1 MIIGYGGS
9 QIIMKNNV
17 TTTCLCKKMGCWLGD
32 NKGIPSYC
40 QANHYLKEIE
50 KANKAYAAPE
60 VVDIYTAACVV
71 GKKND
76 GYRTRIEE
84 ALDFTKEM
92 RFSKVGFAT
101 CVAFGRELEVIRR
114 LFEQAGIEVFSAGCQ
129 IGRSSAT
136 DRGLPHL
143 EAYPDNSTCNPVA
156 QAVILNKAQT
166 QLNYIIGLCMGH
178 DILFTRY
185 SSAPVSTLIVKDRL
199 MGNNPAAAIYGWHA
213 RRSLFKLRRSDNEIV

>member
-1 MIIGYGGS
+1 
-9 QIIMKNNV
+9 MKDKD
-17 TTTCLCKKMGCWLGD
+17 TTTCLCRKMGCWRGD
-32 NKGIPSYC
+32 DERMPSYC
-40 QANHYLKEIE
+40 QAKHYVAEIE
-50 KANKAYAAPE
+50 KAREVYAEPE

-76 GYRTRIEE
+76 GYRPRIEE
-84 ALDFTKEM
+84 ALDFTREM
-92 RFSKVGFAT
+92 KFSRVGFAA
-101 CVAFGRELEVIRR
+101 CVAFGKELEVIRR

-143 EAYPDNSTCNPVA
+143 EAYPDNSTCNPIA
-156 QAVILNKAQT
+156 QAEILNKAET
-166 QLNYIIGLCMGH
+166 QLNFIIGLCMGH

-185 SSAPVSTLIVKDRL
+185 SRAPVSTLIVKDRL

-213 RRSLFKLRRSDNEIV
+213 RRSLFKLSRSDEKTV

>member
-1 MIIGYGGS
+1 
-9 QIIMKNNV
+9 
-17 TTTCLCKKMGCWLGD
+17 MGCWRGD
-32 NKGIPSYC
+32 DKGIPSYC
-40 QANHYLKEIE
+40 QANHYVAEIE
-50 KANKAYAAPE
+50 ETKKVYAEPE

-76 GYRTRIEE
+76 GYRPRIEE
-84 ALDFTKEM
+84 ALDFARQMKFA
-92 RFSKVGFAT
+92 RVGFAA

-114 LFEQAGIEVFSAGCQ
+114 LFEQEGIEVFSAGCQ

-156 QAVILNKAQT
+156 QAEILNKAQT
-166 QLNYIIGLCMGH
+166 QLNFIIGLCMGH

-199 MGNNPAAAIYGWHA
+199 LGNNPAAAIYGWHA
-213 RRSLFKLRRSDNEIV
+213 RRSLFKLRRSDDEMV

>member
-1 MIIGYGGS
+1 
-9 QIIMKNNV
+9 MKDKAI
-17 TTTCLCKKMGCWLGD
+17 TTCLCKKMGCWRGD
-32 NKGIPSYC
+32 DEGIPSYC
-40 QANHYLKEIE
+40 QANHYFAEIA
-50 KANKAYAAPE
+50 KANKVYAEPE

-76 GYRTRIEE
+76 GYRPRVEE
-84 ALDFTKEM
+84 ALDFAREM
-92 RFSKVGFAT
+92 KFSRVGFAA

-114 LFEQAGIEVFSAGCQ
+114 LFEQDGIEVFSAGCQ

-136 DRGLPHL
+136 DRGLPDL

-156 QAVILNKAQT
+156 QAEILNKAQT
-166 QLNYIIGLCMGH
+166 QLNFIIGLCMGH

-199 MGNNPAAAIYGWHA
+199 LGNNPAAAIYGWHA
-213 RRSLFKLRRSDNEIV
+213 RRSLFKLSRSDDEMV

>member
-1 MIIGYGGS
+1 
-9 QIIMKNNV
+9 MKDKV
-17 TTTCLCKKMGCWLGD
+17 TTTCLCKKMGCWRGD
-32 NKGIPSYC
+32 DEGIPSYC
-40 QANHYLKEIE
+40 QANHYVAEIE
-50 KANKAYAAPE
+50 NAREEYAQPE
-60 VVDIYTAACVV
+60 VVDLYTAACVV

-76 GYRTRIEE
+76 GYRPRIEE
-84 ALDFTKEM
+84 ALDFVREM
-92 RFSKVGFAT
+92 KFSRVGFAA

-114 LFEQAGIEVFSAGCQ
+114 LFEQAGMEVFSAGCQ

-156 QAVILNKAQT
+156 QAEILNKAQT
-166 QLNYIIGLCMGH
+166 QLNFIIGLCMGH

-199 MGNNPAAAIYGWHA
+199 LGNNPAAAIYGWHA
-213 RRSLFKLRRSDNEIV
+213 RRSLFKLRRSDDEMV

>member
-1 MIIGYGGS
+1 
-9 QIIMKNNV
+9 MKNKDK
-17 TTTCLCKKMGCWLGD
+17 TTCLCKKMGCWRGD
-32 NKGIPSYC
+32 DEGIPPYC
-40 QANHYLKEIE
+40 QANQYVEEI
-50 KANKAYAAPE
+50 KKVKKVYAEPE

-76 GYRTRIEE
+76 GFRPRIEE
-84 ALDFTKEM
+84 ALDFAREM
-92 RFSKVGFAT
+92 KFSKVGFAA
-101 CVAFGRELEVIRR
+101 CVAFGKELEVIRR

-143 EAYPDNSTCNPVA
+143 EAYPDNSTCNPIA
-156 QAVILNKAQT
+156 QAEILNKAQT

-185 SSAPVSTLIVKDRL
+185 SRAPVSTLIVKDRL
-199 MGNNPAAAIYGWHA
+199 MGNNPAAAIYAWHA
-213 RRSLFKLRRSDNEIV
+213 RRSLFKLSRSDDEMV

>member
-1 MIIGYGGS
+1 
-9 QIIMKNNV
+9 
-17 TTTCLCKKMGCWLGD
+17 MGCWRGED
-32 NKGIPSYC
+32 KGIPSYC
-40 QANHYLKEIE
+40 QANHYPEEIE
-50 KANKAYAAPE
+50 KANKAYAEPE
-60 VVDIYTAACVV
+60 VVALYTAACVV

-84 ALDFTKEM
+84 AIDFAKEM
-92 RFSKVGFAT
+92 KFSIVGFAT
-101 CVAFGRELEVIRR
+101 CVAFANELEVISR
-114 LFEQAGIEVFSAGCQ
+114 LFEQGGIEVFSAGCQ

-143 EAYPDNSTCNPVA
+143 EAYPDNSSCNPIA
-156 QAVILNKAQT
+156 QAEILNKAET

-185 SSAPVSTLIVKDRL
+185 SRAPVSTLIVKDRL

-213 RRSLFKLRRSDNEIV
+213 RRSLFKLSRSDDEIV

>member
-1 MIIGYGGS
+1 
-9 QIIMKNNV
+9 MKDKA
-17 TTTCLCKKMGCWLGD
+17 TTTCLCRKMECWRGD
-32 NKGIPSYC
+32 DEGIPSYC
-40 QANHYLKEIE
+40 QANHYVAEIE
-50 KANKAYAAPE
+50 KAREVYAEPE

-76 GYRTRIEE
+76 GYRPRIEE
-84 ALDFTKEM
+84 ALDFTSEM
-92 RFSKVGFAT
+92 KFSRVGFAA
-101 CVAFGRELEVIRR
+101 CVAFGKELEVIRR

-143 EAYPDNSTCNPVA
+143 EAYPDNSTCNPIA
-156 QAVILNKAQT
+156 QAEILNKAQT
-166 QLNYIIGLCMGH
+166 QLNFIIGLCMGH

-185 SSAPVSTLIVKDRL
+185 SRAPVSTLIVKDRL

-213 RRSLFKLRRSDNEIV
+213 RRSLFKLSRSDDEMV

>member
-1 MIIGYGGS
+1 
-9 QIIMKNNV
+9 MKDKV
-17 TTTCLCKKMGCWLGD
+17 TTTCLCRKMGCWRGD
-32 NKGIPSYC
+32 DKGIPSYC
-40 QANHYLKEIE
+40 QTNHYLKEIK

-76 GYRTRIEE
+76 GYRARIEE
-84 ALDFTKEM
+84 ALDFAKEM
-92 RFSKVGFAT
+92 KFSRVGFAT
-101 CVAFGRELEVIRR
+101 CVAFVKELEVIRR

-143 EAYPDNSTCNPVA
+143 EAYPDNSTCNPIA
-156 QAVILNKAQT
+156 QAEILNNAET

-185 SSAPVSTLIVKDRL
+185 SRAPVSTLIVKDRL
-199 MGNNPAAAIYGWHA
+199 LGNNPAAAVYGWHA
-213 RRSLFKLRRSDNEIV
+213 RRSLFNLRRSDDEIV

>member
-1 MIIGYGGS
+1 ME
-9 QIIMKNNV
+9 
-17 TTTCLCKKMGCWLGD
+17 CWRGD
-32 NKGIPSYC
+32 DEGIPSYC
-40 QANHYLKEIE
+40 QANHFVAEIQTA
-50 KANKAYAAPE
+50 KALYAEPE

-76 GYRTRIEE
+76 GYRPRIEE
-84 ALDFTKEM
+84 ALDFAREM
-92 RFSKVGFAT
+92 KFSRVGFAV

-129 IGRSSAT
+129 IGRISAT

-143 EAYPDNSTCNPVA
+143 EAYPDNSPCNPIA
-156 QAVILNKAQT
+156 QAAILNKEET

-185 SSAPVSTLIVKDRL
+185 SKAPVSTLIVKDRL
-199 MGNNPAAAIYGWHA
+199 LANNPAAAIYGWHA
-213 RRSLFKLRRSDNEIV
+213 RRSLFNLPRSDDEMV

>member
-1 MIIGYGGS
+1 
-9 QIIMKNNV
+9 MKDNDKAR
-17 TTTCLCKKMGCWLGD
+17 CLCKKMGCWCGD
-32 NKGIPSYC
+32 DKGIPSYC
-40 QANHYLKEIE
+40 QANHYLEEIE
-50 KANKAYAAPE
+50 QANKAYAGSD
-60 VVDIYTAACVV
+60 VVDIYSAACVV

-76 GYRTRIEE
+76 GYRPRIEE
-84 ALDFTKEM
+84 ALDFAGQMK
-92 RFSKVGFAT
+92 FSRVGFAA
-101 CVAFGRELEVIRR
+101 CVAFGRELDVIRR

-143 EAYPDNSTCNPVA
+143 EAYPDNSTCNPIA
-156 QAVILNKAQT
+156 QAEILNKAQT
-166 QLNYIIGLCMGH
+166 QLNYIVGLCMGH

-213 RRSLFKLRRSDNEIV
+213 RRSLFKLRRSDDEIV